1 MAIDLTVVIDEKKA
15 VNQFRRLRKEAADAV
30 SGMSKEFDK
39 MDSAVDDFAENIALS
54 KKYIEELKRKY
65 QEVSAALGKAPLG
78 SKERAVLGMELRNIN
93 NELKAEEKA
102 IRDAEIA
109 LKSQERAYAS
119 LESEMKD
126 VKNEMAQ
133 LDMSGQRNSTRYKE
147 LEDRLGQLAT
157 AHKRVQLE
165 QKKLSTSATQWAGIQ
180 SGLQGVLGAFAVGQ
194 GIIGAFASD
203 TEKLVKIQTRLQSIM
218 GIIMGMTQVSK
229 TLHETSEFRTTT
241 LTKVTELWN
250 VANQKVAAGL
260 VKVGVSANAASV
272 AAKALTAS
280 MTLGL
285 SVAISAAIVGINKL
299 ITKYQDT
306 KKAAEEAAQAQR
318 QSFRDYTASVA
329 SNTSKTLVKFNQLK
343 QKYEALGDSLEAK
356 KRFIQDNAEAFK
368 ELGVRVI
375 DVNDA
380 ENLFINNANAFAA
393 SVELKARATAAME
406 MAAKKYEESMQ
417 KMLNAENLDIE
428 SRDEKTWWGGTRTTY
443 SAKGLTDEE
452 NEKLNDIINAVI
464 SKLTVANNQAL
475 AAGATFD
482 QVMSHEE
489 IIEAGMKAG
498 KTYIEG
504 IKTGLTAEVTSL
516 EDEASKIIAVA
527 TKQTEASKST
537 LQEAGIIIDTDNG
550 RKDTKDESR
559 SDEKRNKLSAL
570 ILANQRALVQSR
582 IDIMKEGREKELE
595 EIDLWLE
602 DQVTAIEKARQ
613 EILQLQGLGPDDKL
627 DSDTENA
634 FSERKANAEKAAEAR
649 RAEANARYD
658 QQEAELYASLLAK
671 YADYDERRR
680 EIDERYAEDK
690 KSLEDKYAETGDERY
705 SNALIVLAKKHTQ
718 EVNALDMAYDKVY
731 EKIFRDP
738 SKMTKSTILV
748 TLDLAK
754 EKLAEL
760 SEMSKD
766 GELIDPE
773 SVKALSDAIS
783 KLEEAADN
791 MSLDGWS
798 DSYDGI
804 IKKTRT
810 IARIEN
816 EIAEARASGNKTA
829 EADASER
836 LKVAKTQLRNN
847 LIGTGVDAFAGSLQQ
862 ASEAMKSIA
871 EITGDVQLGETAEV
885 LSGIAQNFSAAAQ
898 GAASGGWIGAIVGGV
913 TDAIGQAMGAITE
926 AIASGEQAK
935 QAIEDYTQAIKD
947 LSLAVNEKDYESVFG
962 KDEWG
967 LLQERAQK
975 RDETYDAFQ
984 NVTEKKWESWKP
996 DLGIFDQLGLY
1007 DRLPSVSQNILG
1019 ITQSA
1024 LGHGYIRSKGT
1035 KKKRVEGTL
1044 SELYPELFDENGNLI
1059 LDEEHIKQAKLALES
1074 LDGMNLKEGE
1084 EIRERLRQAVKY
1096 GEDYLKIQEEIQ
1108 EQVGSILGDWG
1119 DEIGNSIVDQILSG
1133 ADAMTTFENIA
1144 KNSIKS
1150 IAQQMAKSMI
1160 LENYLN
1166 KFNDEMS
1173 EAIVSGDEEKVL
1185 AVIDKIAQGMPGAI
1199 DLAATSIEA
1208 LIEKAKE
1215 MGYDLSDL
1223 GDTASAQT
1231 ASAKGFQAMSQD
1243 TGDELNGR
1251 FTDIQGKVTDI
1262 RDYVLL
1268 VLQRNDMTLN
1278 ETVNIRDIMIQMNG
1292 NVADIRTY
1300 TSVLPDMLDT
1310 MTRMNRKL
1318 DEL

>member
-1 MAIDLTVVIDEKKA
+1 MAIDLTVAIDDKKV

-119 LESEMKD
+119 LESEMND

-133 LDMSGQRNSTRYKE
+133 LEMSGQRNSTRYKE

-157 AHKRVQLE
+157 AHKKVQFE
-165 QKKLSTSATQWAGIQ
+165 QKKLSTGATQWAGIQ
-180 SGLQGVLGAFAVGQ
+180 SGLQGVLGAFAAGQ
-194 GIIGAFASD
+194 GIIGAFTSD

-218 GIIMGMTQVSK
+218 GIIMGMTQVSN
-229 TLHETSEFRTTT
+229 TLHETSAFRTTT

-285 SVAISAAIVGINKL
+285 SVAISAAITVINKL

-356 KRFIQDNAEAFK
+356 KKFIKDNAEAFK
-368 ELGVRVI
+368 ELGVEI
-375 DVNDA
+375 NTINDL
-380 ENLFINNANAFAA
+380 ENLFITNAAAFAK
-393 SVELKARATAAME
+393 SVELKARATAAMG
-406 MAAKKYEESMQ
+406 MAVKKYEAAIQ
-417 KMLNAENLDIE
+417 NMLNAENLGIE
-428 SRDEKTWWGGTRTTY
+428 SSEDKTWLGGRKTTY
-443 SAKGLTDEE
+443 SAKGLTDEQ
-452 NEKLNDIINAVI
+452 NEELNKRIHNAFN
-464 SKLTVANNQAL
+464 KHWTEHGYNG
-475 AAGATFD
+475 AA
-482 QVMSHEE
+482 
-489 IIEAGMKAG
+489 EAGMKAG
-498 KTYIEG
+498 EEYIEG
-504 IKTGLTAEVTSL
+504 IKTGLKAEATSL

-559 SDEKRNKLSAL
+559 SDGKRNMSAL

-804 IKKTRT
+804 IRKTKT

-816 EIAEARASGNKTA
+816 EIAAARASGNKTA

-1024 LGHGYIRSKGT
+1024 LGHGYIKSKGT

-1044 SELYPELFDENGNLI
+1044 SELYPDLFDENGNLI
-1059 LDEEHIKQAKLALES
+1059 LDEEHIKKAEKALES
-1074 LDGMNLKEGE
+1074 LDAMNLKEGE
-1084 EIRERLRQAVKY
+1084 EIRDRLRQAVEY
-1096 GEDYLKIQEEIQ
+1096 GNEWLALQEEIQ
-1108 EQVGSILGDWG
+1108 EQVGSILGEWG

-1144 KNSIKS
+1144 KNSIKN

-1166 KFNDEMS
+1166 KFNDEMT

-1185 AVIDKIAQGMPGAI
+1185 AVVDKIAQGMPGAI

-1215 MGYDLSDL
+1215 MGYDLSNL

-1268 VLQRNDMTLN
+1268 ILQRNDMTLN
-1278 ETVNIRDIMIQMNG
+1278 ETFNIRDIMIQMNG

>member
-1 MAIDLTVVIDEKKA
+1 MAIDLTVAIDDKKV

-119 LESEMKD
+119 LESEMND

-133 LDMSGQRNSTRYKE
+133 LEMSGQRNSTRYKE

-157 AHKRVQLE
+157 AHKKVQFE
-165 QKKLSTSATQWAGIQ
+165 QKKLSTGATQWAGIQ
-180 SGLQGVLGAFAVGQ
+180 SGLQGVLGAFAAGQ
-194 GIIGAFASD
+194 GIIGAFTSD

-218 GIIMGMTQVSK
+218 GIIMGMTQVSN
-229 TLHETSEFRTTT
+229 TLHETSAFRTTT

-285 SVAISAAIVGINKL
+285 SVAISAAITVINKL

-356 KRFIQDNAEAFK
+356 KKFIKDNAEAFK
-368 ELGVRVI
+368 ELGVEI
-375 DVNDA
+375 NTINDL
-380 ENLFINNANAFAA
+380 ENLFITNAAAFAK
-393 SVELKARATAAME
+393 SVELKARATAAMG
-406 MAAKKYEESMQ
+406 MAVKKYEAAIQ
-417 KMLNAENLDIE
+417 NMLNAENLGME
-428 SRDEKTWWGGTRTTY
+428 SSEDKTWLGGRKTTY
-443 SAKGLTDEE
+443 SAKGLTDEQ
-452 NEKLNDIINAVI
+452 NEELNKRIHNAFN
-464 SKLTVANNQAL
+464 KHWTEHGYNG
-475 AAGATFD
+475 AA
-482 QVMSHEE
+482 
-489 IIEAGMKAG
+489 EAGMKAG
-498 KTYIEG
+498 EEYIEG
-504 IKTGLTAEVTSL
+504 IKTGLKAEATSL

-559 SDEKRNKLSAL
+559 SDGKRNMSAL

-804 IKKTRT
+804 IRKTKT

-816 EIAEARASGNKTA
+816 EIAAARASGNKTA

-1024 LGHGYIRSKGT
+1024 LGHGYIKSKGT

-1044 SELYPELFDENGNLI
+1044 SELYPDLFDENGNLI
-1059 LDEEHIKQAKLALES
+1059 LDEEHIKKAEKALES
-1074 LDGMNLKEGE
+1074 LDAMNLKEGE
-1084 EIRERLRQAVKY
+1084 EIRDRLRQAVEY
-1096 GEDYLKIQEEIQ
+1096 GNEWLALQEEIQ
-1108 EQVGSILGDWG
+1108 EQVGSILGEWG

-1144 KNSIKS
+1144 KNSIKN

-1166 KFNDEMS
+1166 KFNDEMT

-1185 AVIDKIAQGMPGAI
+1185 AVVDKIAQGMPGAI

-1215 MGYDLSDL
+1215 MGYDLSNL

-1268 VLQRNDMTLN
+1268 ILQRNDMTLN
-1278 ETVNIRDIMIQMNG
+1278 ETFNIRDIMIQMNG